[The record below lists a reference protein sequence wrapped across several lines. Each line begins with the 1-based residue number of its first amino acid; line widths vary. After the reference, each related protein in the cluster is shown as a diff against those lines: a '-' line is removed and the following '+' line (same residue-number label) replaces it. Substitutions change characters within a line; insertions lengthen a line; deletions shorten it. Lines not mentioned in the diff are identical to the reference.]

1 MPLKANLI
9 GLILGGRLS
18 PTVMI
23 HSPLK
28 TKAALVAKHSAAE
41 NAAMIHQYSVASANA
56 LWVAYDLARDSR
68 GKPRGITTDP
78 EQDILRA
85 MLVAAASG
93 LDGALKQLIRDALPT
108 LIGKYDSV
116 HSAFEKFTQKRIQV
130 GEVDGTSGV
139 SPKILAQILA
149 APDPQARL
157 VEDYVYELTGDSLQS
172 SEQLFKTCA
181 ALGAD
186 GQAAIGD
193 AKTLKNVFDARNQII
208 HELDMNLD
216 SPNRKRRVRSQ
227 KDMKEYS
234 ERLLGIC
241 HDIIHDVDEH
251 LIA

>member
-1 MPLKANLI
+1 MIHAPLKAN
-9 GLILGGRLS
+9 
-18 PTVMI
+18 
-23 HSPLK
+23 
-28 TKAALVAKHSAAE
+28 AALPAKHSAAE
-41 NAAMIHQYSVASANA
+41 NAATIYQYSVASANA

-108 LIGKYDSV
+108 LIGKYEAV
-116 HSAFEKFTQKRIQV
+116 HSAFEKFTQKRLQV
-130 GEVDGTSGV
+130 GEEDGTSGV

-149 APDPQARL
+149 APDPRSRL

-172 SEQLFKTCA
+172 TEQLFKTCA
-181 ALGAD
+181 ALGVD
-186 GQAAIGD
+186 GRTVIGD
-193 AKTLKNVFDARNQII
+193 RKSLKQVFDARNQII

-241 HDIIHDVDEH
+241 YDIIHEVDEA
-251 LIA
+251 LVA